1 MDLGPVGQA
10 GHPVVPTVNISG
22 KTFFNISSQTF
33 LTVYQ
38 HMARKSLNVDVDIV
52 QPILFRLELDEKKMD
67 LTT

>member
-33 LTVYQ
+33 FNSVPSWLYRVYTC
-38 HMARKSLNVDVDIV
+38 HVDVD
-52 QPILFRLELDEKKMD
+52 LNWMKKMG
-67 LTT
+67 LTTY